1 MPERKREG
9 EREETSKKKK
19 LTFFFLSFKKKKNKK
34 GESHPLVRRLLSPK
48 IAGGEKHSVL
58 LFCRLRSARLKG
70 GGGNGPYYFLG

>member
-1 MPERKREG
+1 MDEGFPFFRAREKKSGRER
-9 EREETSKKKK
+9 
-19 LTFFFLSFKKKKNKK
+19 KKNKK